1 MAIQT
6 EAEAALER
14 RRSHILEEINAS
26 EPLAGILEEIT
37 EMATVMLKGAPCWCE
52 TADGARFGS
61 FASEGGKLRII
72 QQEISTH
79 SGPSLGTIF
88 AGLPLA
94 STPRGNEPEA
104 LALAVG
110 LATLAIESR
119 RLYSDLLHRSEFDL
133 LTDVHNRFALDK
145 QVETLIEEARQD
157 AGSFGLIYIDLDK
170 FKQVNDLY
178 GHRVGDGYLQM
189 VALRMKQQLR
199 SHDLLARVGGDEFA
213 VLLPIVHTRA
223 EVEEIAQRMERCFDE
238 PFSIEGQLLS
248 GSASIGAALYP
259 QDGQDK
265 DSLMTAADAAMYE
278 TKNSKRQVD
287 RMMAVSRNLQP
298 SPKISH

>member
-1 MAIQT
+1 
-6 EAEAALER
+6 
-14 RRSHILEEINAS
+14 
-26 EPLAGILEEIT
+26 
-37 EMATVMLKGAPCWCE
+37 
-52 TADGARFGS
+52 
-61 FASEGGKLRII
+61 
-72 QQEISTH
+72 
-79 SGPSLGTIF
+79 
-88 AGLPLA
+88 
-94 STPRGNEPEA
+94 
-104 LALAVG
+104 
-110 LATLAIESR
+110 
-119 RLYSDLLHRSEFDL
+119 
-133 LTDVHNRFALDK
+133 
-145 QVETLIEEARQD
+145 
-157 AGSFGLIYIDLDK
+157 
-170 FKQVNDLY
+170 
-178 GHRVGDGYLQM
+178 

-265 DSLMTAADAAMYE
+265 DSLMNAADAAMYE